1 MSPSARPRTID
12 VAERRARLSA
22 RHRLVPNQRAAGV
35 ADVVRSLVAL
45 HATDPASVHLSAA
58 ARLRAPTTRAV
69 ERALYDDRTLVRL
82 LGMRRTMFVVPVELV
97 PVVHVACTEAIAANE
112 RRKLVAVI
120 EEAGVAPG
128 GQGGAWL
135 DRVGDATVAALER
148 RGEALTAELA
158 ADVPELGT
166 EVRVGGDTRWAT
178 TVRLSNRV
186 LAVLAADER
195 IVRGRPRGSWTSTQ
209 YRWAPIGTWLGDG
222 GGAAR
227 PSRPDAQADLAR
239 RWLAAFGP
247 GTVADLAWWTG
258 WTVRLTRAA
267 LAAVGAVEVDLDGT
281 VGYVLPGDDEPVAA
295 PEPAAALLPALDPTP
310 MGWNARDWYVGAHR
324 GALFDRSGN
333 IGPTVWWDG
342 RVIGGWAQR
351 TTGEVVYRLLEEPGR
366 EGARAVEAAA
376 HQLTGWLGPARVS
389 PRFHTPLERELTA

>member
-1 MSPSARPRTID
+1 
-12 VAERRARLSA
+12 L
-22 RHRLVPNQRAAGV
+22 
-35 ADVVRSLVAL
+35 
-45 HATDPASVHLSAA
+45 
-58 ARLRAPTTRAV
+58 
-69 ERALYDDRTLVRL
+69 
-82 LGMRRTMFVVPVELV
+82 
-97 PVVHVACTEAIAANE
+97 
-112 RRKLVAVI
+112 
-120 EEAGVAPG
+120 
-128 GQGGAWL
+128 
-135 DRVGDATVAALER
+135 
-148 RGEALTAELA
+148 
-158 ADVPELGT
+158 
-166 EVRVGGDTRWAT
+166 
-178 TVRLSNRV
+178 RLSNRV
-186 LAVLAADER
+186 LAVLAAEER

-209 YRWAPIGTWLGDG
+209 YRWTPIGTWLGDG
-222 GGAAR
+222 AGAAR
-227 PSRPDAQADLAR
+227 PSRPDAQAVLAR

-247 GTVADLAWWTG
+247 GTAADLAWWTG
-258 WTVRLTRAA
+258 WTVRLTRAT
-267 LAAVGAVEVDLDGT
+267 LAAVGAVEVDLGGT

-366 EGARAVEAAA
+366 EGVRAVEAAA